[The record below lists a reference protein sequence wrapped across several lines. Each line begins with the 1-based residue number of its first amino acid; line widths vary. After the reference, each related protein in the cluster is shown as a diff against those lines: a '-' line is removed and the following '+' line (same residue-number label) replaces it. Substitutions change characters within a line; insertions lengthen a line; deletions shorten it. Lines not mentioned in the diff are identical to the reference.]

1 MTAAEEAMELET
13 PVLQEPAAMVDL
25 TGLTC
30 PGPILGAKQILE
42 ALKDGQVLLLLSDC
56 PGTRDDLYAW
66 ARQTGNEVIQT
77 EGRARGATGYYVRK
91 GRSKTIP
98 VHARLDLRG
107 SLCPGP
113 IVEAKLL
120 LKGMRPGEVL
130 KLVSD
135 CPGIK
140 DDIVGWAHV
149 TGIEIVAVGEAEAG
163 AHEFYLRKR
172 PPAA

>member
-1 MTAAEEAMELET
+1 MEAIA

-30 PGPILGAKQILE
+30 PGPILGAKEILD

-66 ARQTGNEVIQT
+66 ARQTGNEVIHT
-77 EGRARGATGYYVRK
+77 EARARGATGYYVRK
-91 GRSKTIP
+91 GRSRSMA
-98 VHARLDLRG
+98 VHASLDLRG
-107 SLCPGP
+107 ALCPGP
-113 IVEAKLL
+113 IVEAKQL
-120 LKGMRPGEVL
+120 LKGMRAGEVL

-140 DDIVGWAHV
+140 DDIVGWAQV
-149 TGIEIVAVGEAEAG
+149 TGVEIVGVGEAQAG

-172 PPAA
+172 SA

>member
-1 MTAAEEAMELET
+1 MNVISPA
-13 PVLQEPAAMVDL
+13 LQEPAAMVDL

-149 TGIEIVAVGEAEAG
+149 TGIEIVAVGEAAAG
-163 AHEFYLRKR
+163 AHEFYLSKR
-172 PPAA
+172 PA